1 MFGFPVDSEIKKIV
15 AKDALL
21 GRVGLLAPAS
31 TSQKA
36 TFNKD
41 IAQVVITNVVS
52 TKNLPVAAGA
62 RVKGFYVAR
71 VTMKRKQFNPK
82 NVETLLHRIGQKNIL
97 LALVY
102 GDVVRFALKYDEHF
116 VVSKDWVLAEEFCF
130 VFSGLNLDDVWNG
143 IEKQEA
149 GGTWN
154 EASSV
159 AENVDIQEH
168 IAKLQKE
175 IANLE
180 KKARIENQPARKLE
194 LFNLM
199 KAKVAELAACKV
211 TEPAEVPQPASTSLR
226 AEGEAIHPE
235 CHPEQSA

>member
-1 MFGFPVDSEIKKIV
+1 MFGFLVDSEIKKIV

-36 TFNKD
+36 TFNED
-41 IAQVVITNVVS
+41 IAQVAISNVVS

-97 LALVY
+97 LALSY
-102 GDVVRFALKYDEHF
+102 GDVVRFALKYDEHV

-143 IEKQEA
+143 IVKQVA
-149 GGTWN
+149 GDPWN
-154 EASSV
+154 DALSV
-159 AENVDIQEH
+159 AENLDIQEH

-180 KKARIENQPARKLE
+180 KKARTENQPARKLE
-194 LFNLM
+194 FFNRKRDL
-199 KAKVAELAACKV
+199 ESQL
-211 TEPAEVPQPASTSLR
+211 TECQNGKSEHAQP
-226 AEGEAIHPE
+226 
-235 CHPEQSA
+235 

>member
-36 TFNKD
+36 TFNED
-41 IAQVVITNVVS
+41 IAQVTITNVVS
-52 TKNLPVAAGA
+52 TKNLPVMAGT

-97 LALVY
+97 LALSY
-102 GDVVRFALKYDEHF
+102 GDVVRFALKYDEHI
-116 VVSKDWVLAEEFCF
+116 VVSKDWVLAGEFRF
-130 VFSGLNLDDVWNG
+130 SFSGLNLDDVWNG
-143 IEKQEA
+143 IVKQVA
-149 GGTWN
+149 GDPWN
-154 EASSV
+154 DALNV
-159 AENVDIQEH
+159 AENLDIQER

-180 KKARIENQPARKLE
+180 KKARTENQPARKLE
-194 LFNLM
+194 FFNRKRDL
-199 KAKVAELAACKV
+199 ESQL
-211 TEPAEVPQPASTSLR
+211 TECQNGKSEHAQP
-226 AEGEAIHPE
+226 
-235 CHPEQSA
+235 

>member
-36 TFNKD
+36 TFNED
-41 IAQVVITNVVS
+41 IAQVTITNVVS
-52 TKNLPVAAGA
+52 TKNLPVMAGT

-71 VTMKRKQFNPK
+71 VSMKRKQFNPK

-97 LALVY
+97 LALSY
-102 GDVVRFALKYDEHF
+102 GDVVRFALKYDEHI
-116 VVSKDWVLAEEFCF
+116 VVSKDWVLAGEFRF
-130 VFSGLNLDDVWNG
+130 SFSGLNLDDVWNG
-143 IEKQEA
+143 IVKQVA
-149 GGTWN
+149 GGPWN
-154 EASSV
+154 EALSV
-159 AENVDIQEH
+159 AENLDIQEH

-180 KKARIENQPARKLE
+180 KKARSENQPARKLE
-194 LFNLM
+194 FFNRKRDL
-199 KAKVAELAACKV
+199 ESQL
-211 TEPAEVPQPASTSLR
+211 TECQNGKSEHAQP
-226 AEGEAIHPE
+226 
-235 CHPEQSA
+235 